1 MKYFYI
7 TTPLYYVND
16 KPHLGTLYTTVL
28 ADVLKGY
35 HQMLGFEC
43 FMLTGTDEHGQKCSQ
58 SANKSNTPVQIHCDR
73 MAEQFK
79 QTWKL
84 MNISYDLFFR
94 TTSPAHKKTVQKC
107 LQILYDNKLIY
118 SADYEGWY
126 SVSEEIFYAEKDL
139 VDGKSPTGKEV
150 TRIKEK
156 NYFFKMSSYQ
166 KKLIKHIQENPNF
179 IQPVSRR
186 NEVLGFLKKPLD
198 DLCISRP
205 KTRLSWG
212 VEIPF
217 DTNYVTYVWVD
228 ALLNYVNGVGLYQ
241 KEKQEKDFQKWWNNA
256 GALHLIGKDILIT
269 HAVYWPCLLMA
280 LKLPL
285 PRKILAHGW
294 LLNQSSEKMSK
305 SQGDVMDPMDLLKTY
320 DVDSLRYFLVRE
332 VPIGK
337 DAPVS
342 HDLIRQRINED
353 LANNLG
359 NLLRRS
365 TKIIHQHFESRVP
378 EKTILADDPLTKKIK
393 TMEKEIVKEVEKHI
407 LNLQPAFALG
417 KIVQLMDESN
427 KYLEQKEPWK
437 LVKTDKETAG
447 AVLSNILET
456 VYLCA
461 FLLKPVMPVKMEQIL
476 KNLNSSEEW
485 TKLSDDFH
493 KKEKVK
499 AGEKIQELPPLFPR
513 VQ

>member
-1 MKYFYI
+1 MKHFYI
-7 TTPLYYVND
+7 TTPIYYVND

-28 ADVLKGY
+28 ADVLKSY
-35 HQMLGFEC
+35 HQILGFEC

-58 SANKSNTPVQIHCDR
+58 SASKNNIPVQTHCDK

-84 MNISYDLFFR
+84 MNISYNLFFR
-94 TTSPAHKKTVQKC
+94 TTCLEHKQTVQKC
-107 LQILYDNKLIY
+107 LQKLYDDKLIY
-118 SADYEGWY
+118 AADYEGWY
-126 SVSEEIFYAEKDL
+126 SVSEEIFYAQKDL

-156 NYFFKMSSYQ
+156 NYFFKMSAYQ
-166 KKLIKHIQENPNF
+166 EKLIKYIQEHPDF
-179 IQPVSRR
+179 IQPASRC
-186 NEVLGFLKKPLD
+186 NEVLGFLKQPLN

-212 VEIPF
+212 IEMPF

-228 ALLNYVNGVGLYQ
+228 ALLNYASGIGFCQ
-241 KEKQEKDFQKWWNNA
+241 KGKEKNFQKWWEEA

-280 LKLPL
+280 LNLSLPK
-285 PRKILAHGW
+285 KILAHGW

-305 SQGDVMDPMDLLKTY
+305 SQGDVMDPVELLKTY
-320 DVDSLRYFLVRE
+320 DADSLRYFLVRE
-332 VPIGK
+332 VPLGK

-365 TKIIHQHFESRVP
+365 TKMIHQHFESQVP
-378 EKTILADDPLTKKIK
+378 EKTALADDSLTKKIK
-393 TMEKEIVKEVEKHI
+393 TMEKEVIEEVKKHI
-407 LNLQPAFALG
+407 LALKPAFALE
-417 KIVQLMDESN
+417 KIVQLLDESN
-427 KYLEQKEPWK
+427 RYLEQKEPWK
-437 LVKTDKETAG
+437 LIKTDKKTAG

-456 VYLCA
+456 IYLCA
-461 FLLKPVMPVKMEQIL
+461 FLLKPIMPIKMEQIL
-476 KNLNSSEEW
+476 KSLNGAEEQPNL
-485 TKLSDDFH
+485 LDDFH
-493 KKEKVK
+493 KKEYIKTDK
-499 AGEKIQELPPLFPR
+499 KIQELSPLFPR
-513 VQ
+513 IP

>member
-7 TTPLYYVND
+7 TTPIYYVND

-28 ADVLKGY
+28 ADVLKNY
-35 HQMLGFEC
+35 HQMLDFKC

-58 SANKSNTPVQIHCDR
+58 SADKNNIPIQIHCDK
-73 MAEQFK
+73 MTEQFK

-84 MNISYDLFFR
+84 MNISYDLFSR
-94 TTSPAHKKTVQKC
+94 TTAPAHKQVVQKC
-107 LQILYDNKLIY
+107 LQKLYDKKLIY
-118 SADYEGWY
+118 VADYEGWY
-126 SVSEEIFYAEKDL
+126 SVSEEIFYAKKDL

-156 NYFFKMSSYQ
+156 NYFFKMSAYQ
-166 KKLIKHIQENPNF
+166 EKLIQYIQQNPDF
-179 IQPVSRR
+179 IQPISRR
-186 NEVLGFLKKPLD
+186 NEVLGFLKQPLD

-228 ALLNYVNGVGLYQ
+228 ALLNYTSGVGLYQ
-241 KEKQEKDFQKWWNNA
+241 EKQKKDFQKWWQEA

-269 HAVYWPCLLMA
+269 HSIYWPCLLMA
-280 LKLPL
+280 LDLSL

-305 SQGDVMDPMDLLKTY
+305 SHGDVMDPVDLLKTY
-320 DVDSLRYFLVRE
+320 DADSLRYFLVRE
-332 VPIGK
+332 APIGK

-342 HDLIRQRINED
+342 YDLIRRRINED

-365 TKIIHQHFESRVP
+365 TKMIYQHFDSYVP
-378 EKTILADDPLTKKIK
+378 NRTALANDPLTKKIK
-393 TMEKEIVKEVEKHI
+393 NMEKETVKAVEKHI
-407 LNLQPAFALG
+407 LDLQPALALE
-417 KIVQLMDESN
+417 KIVQLLDESN
-427 KYLEQKEPWK
+427 RYLEQKEPWK
-437 LVKTDKETAG
+437 LIKTDKETAG

-456 VYLCA
+456 IYLCA
-461 FLLKPVMPVKMEQIL
+461 FLLKPVMPIKMEKI
-476 KNLNSSEEW
+476 LNSLNCSEEW
-485 TKLSDDFH
+485 SSLTEDFH
-493 KKEKVK
+493 TQEKVK
-499 AGEKIQELPPLFPR
+499 VGEKIQELPPLFPR
-513 VQ
+513 IQ

>member
-7 TTPLYYVND
+7 TTPIYYVND

-28 ADVLKGY
+28 ADVLKSY
-35 HQMLGFEC
+35 HQMLGFKC

-58 SANKSNTPVQIHCDR
+58 SADKNNIPVQIHCNK

-84 MNISYDLFFR
+84 MNISYDLFSR
-94 TTSPAHKKTVQKC
+94 TTLPEHKQVVQKC
-107 LQILYDNKLIY
+107 LQKLYESKLIY
-118 SADYEGWY
+118 TADYEGWY

-139 VDGKSPTGKEV
+139 IDGKSPTGKEV

-156 NYFFKMSSYQ
+156 NYFFKMSAYQ
-166 KKLIKHIQENPNF
+166 KRLIQYIQQNPDF
-179 IQPVSRR
+179 IQPISRR
-186 NEVLGFLKKPLD
+186 NEVLGFLKQPLD

-228 ALLNYVNGVGLYQ
+228 ALLNYTSSVGLYQ
-241 KEKQEKDFQKWWNNA
+241 EKQKQDFQKWWQDA

-269 HAVYWPCLLMA
+269 HSVYWPCLLMA
-280 LKLPL
+280 LNLPL

-305 SQGDVMDPMDLLKTY
+305 SQGDVMDPVDLLKTY
-320 DVDSLRYFLVRE
+320 DADSVRYFLVRE
-332 VPIGK
+332 IPIGK

-342 HDLIRQRINED
+342 YDLIRRRINED

-365 TKIIHQHFESRVP
+365 TKIIHQHFDSYVP
-378 EKTILADDPLTKKIK
+378 NRTALANDPLTKKIK
-393 TMEKEIVKEVEKHI
+393 NMEKETVKAVEKHI
-407 LNLQPAFALG
+407 LDLQPALALE

-427 KYLEQKEPWK
+427 RYLEQKEPWK
-437 LVKTDKETAG
+437 LIKTDKETAG

-456 VYLCA
+456 IYLCA
-461 FLLKPVMPVKMEQIL
+461 FLLKPVMPVKMEKIL
-476 KNLNSSEEW
+476 KSLNCSEEW
-485 TKLSDDFH
+485 SSLTEGFYKQ
-493 KKEKVK
+493 EKVK
-499 AGEKIQELPPLFPR
+499 VGEKIQELPPLFPR
-513 VQ
+513 IQ